1 MLLPALPAFLA
12 QHPSLTVHL
21 RESERYVDLVRE
33 GVDCVVR
40 SGQLSDSDMIVRPI
54 GGMEEITCASPDY
67 LARHGIPLS
76 PDALEG
82 HTLIGFVS
90 SPTDRVMPLEFPVRS
105 EERRVGKEGGGPW

>member
-54 GGMEEITCASPDY
+54 GGMEEITCPSPDY

-82 HTLIGFVS
+82 PTMIGFVS
-90 SPTDRVMPLEFPVRS
+90 SRTDPGNIGRAARR
-105 EERRVGKEGGGPW
+105 ERLGQCG